1 MNKRP
6 FTKTIKQALNPGFL
20 KQKPERKEIELF
32 KKELVALLDR
42 INPKESEEFHKNLI
56 TDFLNPVYYRDN
68 YYINTKGK
76 NDLVIHNGKDAA
88 SSVGVL
94 IEVKRPTNKTEMVT
108 HDNLDVKSFQELVLY
123 YLQERKTGK
132 NFELRYLMITNVYE
146 WFVFDA
152 QDFEKLFYQDK
163 ALLDRFE
170 QFQAGKLSGTSTDFF
185 YKEIASPEIRKRQAE
200 IPCIHLDVREYE
212 DVLRKADK
220 EHDRKL
226 IALYKFLSPVQL
238 LKLPFANDNNQ
249 LNKAFYAELLHI
261 IGLEEVKEGQQKFIR
276 RKKEK
281 ERDDGSLLENAIDQ
295 IKLKN
300 KLGNL
305 PAEQFGKTEEE
316 QLFGVALDL
325 AITWINRILFLKL
338 LESQIVR
345 YHKGNSDY
353 AFLSPGKISGYSDL
367 NMLFFAVLA
376 CKEDERKESL
386 KSKFADV
393 PYLNSSLFERTDV
406 EDKTI
411 DIDNLQNDI
420 QIALHAKSILHGKDA
435 PQMSGIRP
443 LEYLLRFL
451 DAYDF
456 SSEGSE
462 DIQEENK
469 PLISASVLGLI
480 FEKINGY
487 KDGSFFTPSFITMY
501 MCREAIGRAVIQK
514 FNEAKGW
521 KCQTIEDLYN
531 KIEDIPEANAI
542 FNSVRICDPSVGS
555 GHFLVSALNEMIY
568 LKSELGILADKN
580 GKRLKSY
587 RVAVANDELI
597 VADNEGEYFA
607 YNPKDTES
615 QRVQETFFR
624 EKQILIENCLF
635 GVDINPNSVKICQLR
650 LWIELLK
657 HAYYR
662 TGTNELET
670 LPNIDINIKCG
681 NSLISRFDVH
691 GDYRKLPALMQQ
703 KLRDATG
710 QYKSQVRLYKS
721 TNNKAAKKIICGKIA
736 EIKATFSQINDT
748 RDKDYQRLM
757 GLEAK
762 LKERF
767 FSISVEEERESWEQE
782 QKRLATEY
790 SQLKRSYE
798 QKLKTTYSNAF
809 EWSFE
814 FPEILDDS
822 GNFVGFDM
830 VIGNPPYVRLESIRE
845 MSLKLAKMNYQTYDK
860 RGDLYQIFVERGFSL
875 LHNGGFISYIMP
887 NKWMQTGYGK
897 LLREYLLTKELFQL
911 IDFGDIQIF
920 TNATTYPCIF
930 LARNANPKN
939 EFLVSV
945 LKTLNVKDF
954 NGNVAQTA
962 EIFNTN
968 QFSGET
974 WVISSQQDSRLLER
988 LKKKNVTLE
997 KFVNGE
1003 ANYGIKTALTEA
1015 FLITRETKNQIVSE
1029 DPKAEKLIKPFLQGR
1044 DVKRYDKAN
1053 ESNYLILFEKG
1064 FTNKRTCSLS
1074 ESDAWDWISN
1084 TYPSIS
1090 KWLKPFAS
1098 KGKKRTDKG
1107 DYWWELR
1114 ACDYYNSFSKPKIM
1128 YQAFQV
1134 KPCFIFDEQGLF
1146 CNNSMWFIPTDNK
1159 VLLAILNSKMGWW
1172 LIRKYCTQIQNGYQ
1186 LIWKYFGQIP
1196 IPDISLSQQGPIV
1209 SLVEKILSAKKSNP
1223 QADTSDLEQQIDTL
1237 VYGLYGLTEE
1247 EIKIVGGK

>member
-6 FTKTIKQALNPGFL
+6 LTKTIKQALNPGFL

-42 INPKESEEFHKNLI
+42 IDLKESEEFHKNLI

-200 IPCIHLDVREYE
+200 IPYIHLDVREYE

-220 EHDRKL
+220 ENDRKL

-386 KSKFADV
+386 KSKFANV

-406 EDKTI
+406 EAKTI

-420 QIALHAKSILHGKDA
+420 QIALHDKSILHGKDA
-435 PQMSGIRP
+435 SHLPGIRP

-580 GKRLKSY
+580 GKRLKNY

-615 QRVQETFFR
+615 QRVQETFSR

-721 TNNKAAKKIICGKIA
+721 TNNKAAKKVICDKIA
-736 EIKATFSQINDT
+736 EIKATFSQINDM

-814 FPEILDDS
+814 FPEILDDD

-830 VIGNPPYVRLESIRE
+830 VIGNPPYISHDKIPDTFTLDFKNKYADIWTPFSDIYCYFFAQGIYVLKAGGVLAFITSNSYIKTEYGTSLRILLGSKALNALINIENSQIFSSAIVNTAIAIVTKENARKDTKTVVTNSSLDKKSFDGFMEKAFVLPTSRFSQKKWILEKEEVLCI
-845 MSLKLAKMNYQTYDK
+845 LDKMNASGISFENHGAKIRLGIAT
-860 RGDLYQIFVERGFSL
+860 GDNRAFILTEKQRNDFV
-875 LHNGGFISYIMP
+875 
-887 NKWMQTGYGK
+887 
-897 LLREYLLTKELFQL
+897 
-911 IDFGDIQIF
+911 
-920 TNATTYPCIF
+920 
-930 LARNANPKN
+930 ARNPRNN
-939 EFLVSV
+939 E
-945 LKTLNVKDF
+945 
-954 NGNVAQTA
+954 
-962 EIFNTN
+962 I
-968 QFSGET
+968 
-974 WVISSQQDSRLLER
+974 
-988 LKKKNVTLE
+988 
-997 KFVNGE
+997 
-1003 ANYGIKTALTEA
+1003 
-1015 FLITRETKNQIVSE
+1015 
-1029 DPKAEKLIKPFLQGR
+1029 IKPILRGR
-1044 DVKRYDKAN
+1044 NIERFIFDKPTEYVILSKN
-1053 ESNYLILFEKG
+1053 GVDLPRNYPDLAEHLGRFGAKFKNRG
-1064 FTNKRTCSLS
+1064 
-1074 ESDAWDWISN
+1074 A
-1084 TYPSIS
+1084 
-1090 KWLKPFAS
+1090 
-1098 KGKKRTDKG
+1098 KGK
-1107 DYWWELR
+1107 YWWNLR
-1114 ACDYYNSFSKPKIM
+1114 ACDFYKDFKKEKIVWIELADKGRFALCQEEIYLINSAYFMLPPQNFESK
-1128 YQAFQV
+1128 F
-1134 KPCFIFDEQGLF
+1134 
-1146 CNNSMWFIPTDNK
+1146 
-1159 VLLAILNSKMGWW
+1159 LLGVLNSTLIEFFVKRYAETSGMGTTRW
-1172 LIRKYCTQIQNGYQ
+1172 INNIVSV
-1186 LIWKYFGQIP
+1186 IP
-1196 IPDISLSQQGPIV
+1196 IPNVPPTQQAPIIV
-1209 SLVEKILSAKKSNP
+1209 LVDQILSAKKSSP

-1237 VYGLYGLTEE
+1237 VYELYGLTEE